1 MIMDRSLHPYGGQSK
16 QRGSVLIV
24 VLWITLT
31 LVSVGLVFAESMQL
45 EYRAAENSVAGLNA
59 GQAIEGARR
68 YLTYFLEN
76 LDAPGTI
83 PDIEEYDAEQVPIGE
98 SCFWILGRGTEAESL
113 KKAEPIYA
121 LLDEA
126 SKLNINTA
134 TQEMLE
140 ALPYM
145 TSELAAAIIDWRD
158 TDSDITAGGAE
169 TESYLRYEPKYNCKN
184 SNFETVEELRLVYG
198 MSEDILYGEDTNFN
212 GILDPNEDDGDESL
226 PEDNKNGVLDSGLL
240 EYVTVYSKEP
250 NTRSDGSERINITRG
265 GNELQQLLQDTFGSE
280 RAAQIKTVQNP
291 SSVLEY
297 YVKSGLTADEFEQI
311 ADALTASSESSVQG
325 LINVN
330 TASET
335 VLTCIPGIG
344 QQYASAIISA
354 REGKAEDSNS
364 FAWLTEVLDET
375 SATEAGPYVTWRA
388 YQFSADIIS
397 IGPHG
402 RGFRREVLVIDTS
415 SGTPKVIFRRDRSR
429 LGWPLTSELRKQLL
443 LGSPED
449 ERDFS

>member
-1 MIMDRSLHPYGGQSK
+1 MMGHHLVHKAGYCCQQGT
-16 QRGSVLIV
+16 VLIV

-31 LVSVGLVFAESMQL
+31 LVGVGLVFAESMQL

-59 GQAIEGARR
+59 GHVIEGVRR
-68 YLTYFLEN
+68 YLTYFLGSLET
-76 LDAPGTI
+76 PGTI
-83 PDIEEYDAEQVPIGE
+83 PDTEDYDAEQVAVGD
-98 SCFWILGRGTEAESL
+98 SYYWLLGRGTEKDSL
-113 KKAEPIYA
+113 KKKEPVYA
-121 LLDEA
+121 LWDEA

-140 ALPYM
+140 ALPNM
-145 TSELAAAIIDWRD
+145 TAELAAAIIDWRD
-158 TDSDITAGGAE
+158 ADSDITAGGAE
-169 TESYLRYEPKYNCKN
+169 SESYLRREPKYQCKN

-198 MSEDILYGEDTNFN
+198 MSEEILYGEDTNFN

-226 PEDNKNGVLDSGLL
+226 PEDNKNGVLESGLL

-250 NTRSDGSERINITRG
+250 NTKSDGSERINITRG
-265 GNELQQLLQDTFGSE
+265 GNELQQLLQENFGQE

-297 YVKSGLTADEFEQI
+297 YVKSGLTADEFEQV
-311 ADALTASSESSVQG
+311 ADVLTASSGSSVQG

-354 REGKAEDSNS
+354 REGRTEDSTS

-375 SATEAGPYVTWRA
+375 SATEAGPYLTWRT
-388 YQFSADIIS
+388 YQFSADIIAV
-397 IGPHG
+397 GPNG

-429 LGWPLTSELRKQLL
+429 RGWPLTSELRKELL
-443 LGSPED
+443 LGILNG